1 MSWEKLSDIKESH
14 SLQITEYSVAMGV
27 DHEPGFNWWVPHMLK
42 KRDAIITLVKKRSAR
57 YLKRTHKF
65 GIKCP
70 KTVED
75 ALDLDKLNGNIFWED
90 AIAKEMKNVQVAF
103 DPLQDG
109 AQPPTGYQ
117 FV

>member
-1 MSWEKLSDIKESH
+1 M
-14 SLQITEYSVAMGV
+14 QV
-27 DHEPGFNWWVPHMLK
+27 DHEPGFNWWVPHKLK
-42 KRDAIITLVKKRSAR
+42 KREAVIALVKKRSVR

-65 GIKCP
+65 GIECP

-75 ALDLDKLNGNIFWED
+75 ALELDKWNGNTMWAD

-109 AQPPTGYQ
+109 VQPPTGYQ